1 MKANDLTFLYGS
13 NAAFIEALEAQYRS
27 DPASVDPAW
36 RSFFARLDAEPD
48 EIKPAAAPVNGH
60 PAPTIAARA
69 PVNGEVPETTR
80 DSIRALL
87 LVRAYRVRGHLIAS
101 LDPLQLEGEKH
112 HPELDPASY
121 GFTES
126 DYDRPIYFDGVL
138 GLGWATLREALSILK
153 ATYCARIG
161 VEFMHIQS
169 PEEKVWIQS
178 RIESSRNKT
187 ALSAAEKRAILADL
201 NEAEGFETFLDIKYR
216 GAKRFSL
223 EGCEPVIPGIEA
235 IIQRAAELGVE
246 EIVLGMS
253 HRGRLNVLTSVM
265 GKSYAAVFSE
275 FQGEAARP
283 DDVQG
288 SGDVKYHLGASADR
302 DLPNGRRIHLSLTPN
317 PSHLE
322 AVNPVVLGRVRA
334 KQNLKGDTERKRVM
348 SLLLHGDAAFA
359 GQGLVGETLELSEL
373 KGYRVGGT
381 VHIIVNNQIGYTTSP
396 TESRSSPYP
405 SDVAKVVQ
413 APILHVNGDD
423 PEAVVHVC
431 RLAAEFRQTFGTD
444 VVVDIIGY
452 RRHGHNEGDEPAFT
466 QPIMYRAIRSR
477 PTPRQV
483 YTETLV
489 ADGTI
494 TVHDADKMAA
504 DFRARLDQELEASR
518 GYKPNKA
525 DWLEGEW
532 RGFEPGTG
540 EYRAGETSVEL
551 NTLREIGRAMTAIP
565 DGFNAHKRLARVME
579 ERRQTIETG
588 QGIDWATGEALA
600 FGSLLLE
607 GKRVRL
613 SGQDSPRGTFSQRHA
628 ALVDQDTEAR
638 HVPLNHLRPSAQADF
653 EVIDSCLSEAG
664 VLGFEYGFS
673 LADPNTLVLWE
684 AQFGDF
690 ANGAQVIIDQFIVPG
705 ESKWLRMSGLVM
717 LLPHGYEGQG
727 PEHSSARLERYLQLA
742 AEQNIQVVNCTTP
755 ASFFHALRRQMRR
768 NFRKPL
774 IAMTPKSLLRHKL
787 CVSSLDEFG
796 PGSVFHRVL
805 GESQTLATPEK
816 VRRVVLCT
824 GKVYYDLLEARTTK
838 KIDDVALIRLEQIAP
853 FPNKSLTVELAKY
866 PGADVVWCQ
875 EEPRNMGAF
884 TYVDRRIEDVLSG
897 LSVKAKRA
905 SYVGRPEAASPAT
918 GFLKVHIRQQEAL
931 VNEALAA

>member
-1 MKANDLTFLYGS
+1 MTANDLTFLYGS

-36 RSFFARLDAEPD
+36 RAFFAKLDAEP
-48 EIKPAAAPVNGH
+48 EIKSAQGHVNGH
-60 PAPTIAARA
+60 AAPATAARA
-69 PVNGEVPETTR
+69 PVNGEVPEATR
-80 DSIRALL
+80 DSIRALM

-101 LDPLQLEGEKH
+101 LDPLRLEGEKH

-121 GFTES
+121 GFGEA

-138 GLGWATLREALSILK
+138 GLNWATLRDALALLK
-153 ATYCARIG
+153 ETYCSRIG
-161 VEFMHIQS
+161 VEFMHIQR
-169 PEEKVWIQS
+169 PDEKAWIQS
-178 RIESSRNKT
+178 HIEGTRNRS
-187 ALSAAEKRAILADL
+187 ALSSAEKCLILADL
-201 NEAEGFETFLDIKYR
+201 NEAEGFETFVDIKYR

-223 EGCEPVIPGIEA
+223 EGCESVIPGMEA
-235 IIQRAAELGVE
+235 IIARAAALGVE
-246 EIVLGMS
+246 EIVIGMS
-253 HRGRLNVLTSVM
+253 HRGRLNVLTSVI

-275 FQGEAARP
+275 FQGESARP

-302 DLPNGRRIHLSLTPN
+302 ELPNGKRIHLSLTPN

-334 KQNLKGDTERKRVM
+334 KQNLKRDAARKKVM

-381 VHIIVNNQIGYTTSP
+381 IHIIVNNQIGFTTTPGSA
-396 TESRSSPYP
+396 RSSPYP

-413 APILHVNGDD
+413 APIFHVNGED

-431 RLAAEFRQTFGTD
+431 RLAAEFRQQFGKD
-444 VVVDIIGY
+444 VVVDIFGY

-483 YTETLV
+483 YTEKLV

-494 TVHDADKMAA
+494 TVRDAEKMAT
-504 DFRARLDQELEASR
+504 DFRARLDQELEAAKS
-518 GYKPNKA
+518 YKPNKA

-532 RGFEPGTG
+532 RGIESASGD
-540 EYRAGETSVEL
+540 YRAGETAVEIE
-551 NTLREIGRAMTAIP
+551 TLRGVGRAMTAIP
-565 DGFNAHKRLARVME
+565 PGLNAHKRLVRVME
-579 ERRQTIETG
+579 ERRQAIESG
-588 QGIDWATGEALA
+588 QGIDWATAEALA
-600 FGSLLLE
+600 FGTLLTE

-628 ALVDQDTEAR
+628 ALIDQDTEAR
-638 HVPLNHLRPSAQADF
+638 HVPLNHLKPGQQAEF

-664 VLGFEYGFS
+664 VLGFEYGYS

-690 ANGAQVIIDQFIVPG
+690 ANGAQVIIDQFIAPG

-717 LLPHGYEGQG
+717 LLPHGFEGQG

-742 AEQNIQVVNCTTP
+742 AEQNMQVVNCTTP
-755 ASFFHALRRQMRR
+755 ASFFHVLRRQMRR
-768 NFRKPL
+768 NVRKPL

-787 CVSSLDEFG
+787 CVSTLDEFG
-796 PGSVFHRVL
+796 PGTVFHRVL
-805 GESQTLATPEK
+805 GDAAIDKPAQ
-816 VRRVVLCT
+816 VRRAVLCS
-824 GKVYYDLLEARTTK
+824 GKVYYDLLEARTEKT
-838 KIDDVALIRLEQIAP
+838 INDVALIRLEQIAP

-866 PGADVVWCQ
+866 PNAEIVWCQ

-884 TYVDRRIEDVLSG
+884 TFVDRRVEEVLAG
-897 LSVKAKRA
+897 LGLKARRVR
-905 SYVGRPEAASPAT
+905 YVGRPEAASPAT
-918 GFLKVHIRQQEAL
+918 GLLKVHQREQQAL
-931 VNEALAA
+931 VTEALAA